1 MILLLKTGEAVETPV
16 KEYYV
21 ESEAEI
27 ADIPDNAPIGSR
39 VLILTDS
46 GLVVKM
52 KNSRREWI
60 TI

>member
-1 MILLLKTGEAVETPV
+1 MFLLLKTGEVVETPV

-27 ADIPDNAPIGSR
+27 ADIPNNAPIGSR
-39 VLILTDS
+39 VLVLTDG

-52 KNSRREWI
+52 KNSQGKWI
-60 TI
+60 AI